1 MSRNTL
7 QEKIIELKREILEL
21 KTGQAIPSTLTI
33 YSETHMLDA
42 GTYTNAIFEV
52 EFAPSPQGMAPIV
65 FVHFSGAPFV
75 VRPYNTETNKLQIEI
90 PSAVISTFNIITI
103 DSNREIISIAQ
114 L

>member
-1 MSRNTL
+1 MNRNTL

-33 YSETHMLDA
+33 YEELHTLDA

-65 FVHFSGAPFV
+65 FVHFSVAPFV
-75 VRPYNTETNKLQIEI
+75 VRPYNIETNKMRIEI
-90 PSAVISTFNIITI
+90 PSATIVGFNAITI
-103 DSNREIISIAQ
+103 DSNREIVSITQ
-114 L
+114 I